1 MKELFIRN
9 FKSFNL
15 QFKDKL
21 SVALVLRKEELFN
34 LLIAKI
40 NKDII
45 DKIEQEVELIA
56 IDLAGENQLSIK
68 GRAGAMGIKK
78 EFTIHSFIVVNAEE
92 NKISIKVNDMEI
104 QGGFLVQ
111 KGFSLVENKIREKIE
126 EKAVVSIT
134 DLLKNIPSTIGIPG
148 TENSIQL
155 DVDKFDLNDLTI
167 APDGEDLVAR
177 VGLNEMRVGVRK

>member
-104 QGGFLVQ
+104 QGGFLV
-111 KGFSLVENKIREKIE
+111 REKIE